1 MQEAYPDIPSGIFTG
16 NFTRP
21 ESNDLI
27 GKPYPSGLVQRFE
40 DLAAARYP
48 DTPFYGHKEIDSGKG
63 EREGFKGA
71 EAVLQSRPPIF
82 NFDWSN
88 APIPDPTAAARAAVG
103 SPFRFGEGYG
113 SAGEMPTPGAFT
125 PFPGFRESGRFED
138 RTREQLTRDDLAA
151 LQQRGT
157 SYAPGPEVAPTP
169 LGNALGLEDLQRTA
183 APSLTPKQ
191 TLADQYREGT
201 LRGNRGDDWL
211 SIPQV
216 AALKRQLG
224 GEAPDINR
232 LPVSSSDRVIND
244 LAGALWRGVQTPG
257 ATLKAINEGRE
268 ISTED
273 WQRTQHDESRV
284 RQRR

>member
-1 MQEAYPDIPSGIFTG
+1 
-16 NFTRP
+16 
-21 ESNDLI
+21 
-27 GKPYPSGLVQRFE
+27 
-40 DLAAARYP
+40 
-48 DTPFYGHKEIDSGKG
+48 
-63 EREGFKGA
+63 
-71 EAVLQSRPPIF
+71 
-82 NFDWSN
+82 
-88 APIPDPTAAARAAVG
+88 
-103 SPFRFGEGYG
+103 
-113 SAGEMPTPGAFT
+113 MPTPGAFT